1 MLPRP
6 SRDAGCARS
15 GVPAQRVARS
25 SRRASVPYRGRC
37 AGLARKPQPLHV
49 TSRLVVLD
57 DEQAEEEMRNRQFA
71 VTLRL
76 LKRAAADSTPE
87 VAR

>member
-1 MLPRP
+1 
-6 SRDAGCARS
+6 
-15 GVPAQRVARS
+15 
-25 SRRASVPYRGRC
+25 
-37 AGLARKPQPLHV
+37 LARKPQPLHV